1 MSNVKSSLLA
11 GLGVLGI
18 GLAAAALVVGILAL
32 TQSEDR
38 DEEHAPSPSD
48 PDEYA
53 VYLVEQALDRYED
66 EGIEATLTHY
76 NSPATLDGPW
86 YVFVLEE
93 RSDGIYTI
101 ANAGRPEL
109 VGTTRE
115 RIDLRGFDYGAAF
128 AETTERGHWV
138 TYSFTNP
145 ETGGEELKHAW
156 VVRRGAYLFGS
167 GWYEATSFGTP
178 PAAAAPAPVPT
189 KAEPGAYTKALV
201 QQALDRFE
209 ADGLQATLDY
219 YNSPESVDGEWY
231 VFVGEEREDGL
242 YTIAHAT
249 RPELV
254 GTTRERIDRRGFDY
268 GAAFAATTEEGQ
280 WVDYTYLNTVTGQ
293 EEQKHTWIVRRGDLL
308 FGSGWYEL
316 APDLAADPEPVTRA
330 EPGAYTKAFVQ
341 QALDRLDAEGREA
354 TLAYYRSRESVD
366 GDWYVFILEDRPDG
380 LYNIGNATRPDLL
393 GTVPA
398 RIDRRGVDYGA
409 EFLAT
414 TDAGHWV
421 DYVILNPATCEERL
435 KHSWVVRRDNLIIG
449 SGWYE
454 DRVAE
459 HPLLPSKCEPA
470 SYTVAHV
477 DAAIARYEAGGR
489 EAAVAWHN
497 DRRNND
503 GRWYTFIVDPAAER
517 MIAHPAPTF
526 VGYDVVGGKAAWDDS
541 GWHYASDLL
550 RATEDG
556 LFVRNT
562 LVVPP
567 TDEINP
573 FFSREEF
580 KHYYARRHDGLIFVS
595 GWYSD
600 VPTAEDEPNYTRLLV
615 ARALTM
621 LDDEGIEAVLSH
633 YNTPESADGERYVFV
648 LEERE
653 DGIYTVAHAAIP
665 TLVGTTRDRIDAR
678 GFDYGAAFAATTRS
692 GRWVQYVFPNPD
704 TGEEELK
711 HTWVV
716 RRGNYL
722 IGSGWYEPL
731 PTQDDPEGYT
741 RLLVADVLAFYE
753 REGLEATLARHNAPE
768 SVDGP
773 WYVFVGHPDGT
784 LIAHYDPEVRG
795 RNLLDALGV
804 DINGYEF
811 GKDMVAVGQQG
822 GWVSYVFLNPN
833 TGLLER
839 KHTWVVRRDG
849 YLFGS
854 GWYEGVE

>member
-32 TQSEDR
+32 TQSEDG
-38 DEEHAPSPSD
+38 DEALSPSPSD

-53 VYLVEQALDRYED
+53 VYLVEQALERYEG
-66 EGIEATLTHY
+66 EGLEATLAHY
-76 NSPATLDGPW
+76 NSPETLDGPW

-93 RSDGIYTI
+93 REDGIYTI

-145 ETGGEELKHAW
+145 ETGGEELKHTW
-156 VVRRGAYLFGS
+156 VVRRGVYLFGS
-167 GWYEATSFGTP
+167 GWYEATSIGAP
-178 PAAAAPAPVPT
+178 PAAAAPAPT
-189 KAEPGAYTKALV
+189 KAEPGAYTKAFV
-201 QQALDRFE
+201 QQALDRYE
-209 ADGLQATLDY
+209 AEGLQATLAY
-219 YNSPESVDGEWY
+219 YNSAESVDGEWY
-231 VFVGEEREDGL
+231 VFVGEERADGL

-268 GAAFAATTEEGQ
+268 GAAFVATTEEGQ
-280 WVDYTYLNTVTGQ
+280 WVDYIYLNTVTGQ

-316 APDLAADPEPVTRA
+316 AADQPATAPEPATKA
-330 EPGAYTKAFVQ
+330 EPGAYTRAFVQ
-341 QALDRLDAEGREA
+341 QALDRLEAEGREA

-393 GTVPA
+393 GTVPV

-409 EFLAT
+409 EFLAA

-435 KHSWVVRRDNLIIG
+435 KHSWVVRRGDLIIG

-470 SYTVAHV
+470 AYTVAHV
-477 DAAIARYEAGGR
+477 DAAIARYEAEGR
-489 EAAVAWHN
+489 EAAIAWHN
-497 DRRNND
+497 DAGNND
-503 GRWYTFIVDPAAER
+503 GRWYTFIVDPATQR
-517 MIAHPAPTF
+517 MLSHPAPTF
-526 VGYDVVGGKAAWDDS
+526 VGYDVVGGRAAWDDS

-556 LFVRNT
+556 LFVRDT

-567 TDEINP
+567 ADEINP

-600 VPTAEDEPNYTRLLV
+600 VPTAEDEANYTRLLV

-621 LDDEGIEAVLSH
+621 LEDEGIEAVLSH

-648 LEERE
+648 LDERE
-653 DGIYTVAHAAIP
+653 DGIYTVAHATIP

-716 RRGNYL
+716 RRANYL

-741 RLLVADVLAFYE
+741 RLLVADALAFYE
-753 REGLEATLARHNAPE
+753 SVGLEATLDRFNAPE
-768 SVDGP
+768 SVDGS
-773 WYVFVGHPDGT
+773 WYVFVGDPDGI
-784 LIAHYDPEVRG
+784 LIGHYDPEVRD
-795 RNLLDALGV
+795 RSLLDSVGT

-811 GKDMVAVGQQG
+811 GSDMVAVGQQG

-839 KHTWVVRRDG
+839 KHTWVIRRDG

>member
-1 MSNVKSSLLA
+1 MSYLKQNLLA
-11 GLGVLGI
+11 GAVLVGV
-18 GLAAAALVVGILAL
+18 GLAGAALVVGILAF
-32 TQSEDR
+32 TQFDDR
-38 DEEHAPSPSD
+38 DEERAPSPSD
-48 PDEYA
+48 PDAYA
-53 VYLVEQALDRYED
+53 VWLVEEALELYEA
-66 EGIEATLTHY
+66 EGLEATLDHY
-76 NSPATLDGPW
+76 NAPERVDGPW

-93 RSDGIYTI
+93 RDDGIYTI
-101 ANAGRPEL
+101 ANAARPEL

-115 RIDLRGFDYGAAF
+115 RIDTRGFDYGAAF
-128 AETTERGHWV
+128 AETTEAGHWV
-138 TYSFTNP
+138 TYSFINP
-145 ETGGEELKHAW
+145 QTGGVELKHSW
-156 VVRRGAYLFGS
+156 TVRRGAYLFGS
-167 GWYEATSFGTP
+167 GWYEATSVEP
-178 PAAAAPAPVPT
+178 PQPAAAPAPT
-189 KAEPGAYTKALV
+189 KAEPGAYTKAFV
-201 QQALDRFE
+201 QQALDRYE
-209 ADGLQATLDY
+209 AHGLEATLDY

-280 WVDYTYLNTVTGQ
+280 WVDYIYLNTVTGQ

-316 APDLAADPEPVTRA
+316 ADDQPAAAPEPATKA
-330 EPGAYTKAFVQ
+330 EPGAYTRAFVQ
-341 QALDRLDAEGREA
+341 QALDRFDAEGREA
-354 TLAYYRSRESVD
+354 TLDYYRSPDSVD
-366 GDWYVFILEDRPDG
+366 GDWYVFVLEDRPDG

-393 GTVPA
+393 GTVPN
-398 RIDRRGVDYGA
+398 RIDRRGIDYGV

-414 TDAGHWV
+414 TDAGRWV

-435 KHSWVVRRDNLIIG
+435 KHSWVVRRGDLIFG

-454 DRVAE
+454 DRVAD
-459 HPLLPSKCEPA
+459 HPLIPTKCEPA
-470 SYTVAHV
+470 AYTVAHV
-477 DAAIARYEAGGR
+477 NAAIARYEAGGR
-489 EAAVAWHN
+489 AAAVAWHN
-497 DRRNND
+497 DSANND

-517 MIAHPAPTF
+517 MISHPAPSF
-526 VGYDVVGGKAAWDDS
+526 IGYDVVRGSAAWDDS

-556 LFVRNT
+556 LFVHDT

-573 FFSREEF
+573 FFSREEL
-580 KHYYARRHDGLIFVS
+580 KHYYAKRHDGLIFVS

-621 LDDEGIEAVLSH
+621 LEDEGIEAVLDY

-648 LEERE
+648 LEDRE

-665 TLVGTTRDRIDAR
+665 VLVGTTRDRIDAR
-678 GFDYGAAFAATTRS
+678 GFDYGAAFRATTRS

-704 TGEEELK
+704 TGGEELK

-716 RRGNYL
+716 RRGDYL

-731 PTQDDPEGYT
+731 PTQADPEGYT
-741 RLLVADVLAFYE
+741 RLLVADALAFYE
-753 REGLEATLARHNAPE
+753 SEGLEATLDRFNAPE

-773 WYVFVGHPDGT
+773 WYVFVGNPDGI
-784 LIAHYDPEVRG
+784 LIGHYDPEVRD
-795 RNLLDALGV
+795 RSLLGSV
-804 DINGYEF
+804 GTDINGYEF
-811 GKDMVAVGQQG
+811 GSDMVAIGQQG

-839 KHTWVVRRDG
+839 KHTWVIRRDG
-849 YLFGS
+849 HLFGS
-854 GWYEGVE
+854 GWYEPVE